1 MKNFLKLG
9 LLLMSAIGFA
19 QEQKSYNFSLEEAVN
34 FAIDSNYTAINSKR
48 EVLAALKQKW
58 ETTAT
63 GLPQINAGVDY
74 RNNLKQPVS
83 LIPAEFTGGEPG
95 TFEPVIFG
103 VPQTM
108 TATATLNQLLFD
120 GSYIVALQASKTFLE
135 YSKNL
140 EEKTTSMVRKEV
152 INAYGT
158 VLLSQE
164 NIKILESNK
173 ETLAK
178 NLNETSEIFKN
189 GLAEEEDVEQLQITL
204 SNIETQLN
212 NSKRVLDL
220 SQQLFNITLGIDLDA
235 NVILTESLD
244 NLIIQNI
251 DLQLLAEELSL
262 ENNVD
267 YKIANNFTEQRR
279 LELKLEKFKALPT
292 LSAFINYGTQA
303 NSSTFTFLDSDQ
315 RWFQSSIAGVSLQV
329 PIFSSLGRTAKTQR
343 AEIAFDQA
351 KTEFDE
357 AIQRIK
363 LEANSAKNN
372 YEFAIEKYENSK
384 NNLNLA
390 ERIERKNQI
399 KFFEGLSSS
408 FDLRQAQ
415 LQLYSA
421 QQEYLQAILDVI
433 VQKAELERILNTTN

>member
-1 MKNFLKLG
+1 MKNILIIS
-9 LLLMSAIGFA
+9 LLLINAIGFA
-19 QEQKSYNFSLEEAVN
+19 QEQKSYTFSLDEAVN
-34 FAIDSNYTAINSKR
+34 FAIDSNYTAINAKR

-63 GLPQINAGVDY
+63 GLPQIDAGVDY

-83 LIPAEFTGGEPG
+83 LIPAEFTGGQPG

-140 EEKTTSMVRKEV
+140 EEKTTSLVRKEV
-152 INAYGT
+152 VNAYGT

-164 NIKILESNK
+164 NIKILESNQK
-173 ETLAK
+173 TLAN
-178 NLNETSEIFKN
+178 NLNETTEIFKN

-212 NSKRVLDL
+212 NSKRVLAL

-235 NVILTESLD
+235 NVTLTESLD

-251 DLQLLAEELSL
+251 DLQLLAEDLSL
-262 ENNVD
+262 ENNID

-279 LELKLEKFKALPT
+279 LELKLEKYKALPT

-303 NSSTFTFLDSDQ
+303 NSNSFTFLDSDQ

-363 LEANSAKNN
+363 LEAHSAKNN
-372 YEFAIEKYENSK
+372 YQFAIEKYENSK

-415 LQLYSA
+415 LQLYTA

-433 VQKAELERILNTTN
+433 VQKAELERILNPTN